1 MVLLTMTAT
10 IVEALEKIQGCRS
23 TTERNIQPGDDN
35 ALPERS
41 DDNEGREDQRQENA
55 EYDSGESG
63 ESEKKKSA
71 DTPKSADSK
80 ERTKGNTISEP
91 TLSNPRIGS
100 PISHGQV
107 VDLSQAMKAQML
119 RPCRLEDLL
128 KGARLYIPPPPPK
141 PEPVRSHPR

>member
-10 IVEALEKIQGCRS
+10 IVEALEKIQGRRS

-41 DDNEGREDQRQENA
+41 DDNEGREDQRQESA
-55 EYDSGESG
+55 EYDSGG
-63 ESEKKKSA
+63 SEKKKSA

-91 TLSNPRIGS
+91 TLSNPKIGS
-100 PISHGQV
+100 AISHGQV

-119 RPCRLEDLL
+119 QPCHLEDLL
-128 KGARLYIPPPPPK
+128 KGARLYIPPPQPK